1 MAWGKMMKNPIT
13 SLLLLAVFLFT
24 AACGDDAPAPQPYR
38 GEPTSLEE
46 SVKKKRRSKKGLLE
60 FEAKPEWDMMYV
72 HYQKFVAGIEEGLDS
87 KSVTWNYKDAFAS
100 HTEKFYPPVKT
111 AEKSF
116 LGLSKLQR
124 DQAKKE
130 EKKQDPTL
138 ASILSGMVPPEGA
151 DAAGGLDENGEPL
164 EDIDTNPLTLYPLDK
179 YVFTILM
186 TGVANPEALVSD
198 PEGYTHVLHLNDKLG
213 LEGGYIVDILK
224 HKVLVKVPDQDLP
237 LEVSLAPATLPDSF
251 VLSNR

>member
-1 MAWGKMMKNPIT
+1 MAWGRTMKNPIT
-13 SLLLLAVFLFT
+13 SLLLLAVFLFI
-24 AACGDDAPAPQPYR
+24 AACGGDEPAAEPYR
-38 GEPTSLEE
+38 EE
-46 SVKKKRRSKKGLLE
+46 ASSMEAAVKKKRRAKRGMLE
-60 FEAKPEWDMMYV
+60 FKAKPEWDMMYV
-72 HYQKFVAGIEEGLDS
+72 HYKTFVAGIEEGLDS
-87 KSVTWNYKDAFAS
+87 KSVTWDYKDAFAD
-100 HTEKFYPPVKT
+100 HTEKFYPPEKK

-116 LGLSKLQR
+116 LGLSKLQK

-151 DAAGGLDENGEPL
+151 DAAAVDENGEPL
-164 EDIDTNPLTLYPLDK
+164 EEADNNPLTMYPLDK
-179 YVFTILM
+179 YMFRILM

-198 PEGYTHVLHLNDKLG
+198 PEGFTHVLHLNDKLG

-224 HKVLVKVPDQDLP
+224 HKVLVKVPDQDMP